1 MSNLTQ
7 PISRGRSKLATIGL
21 WLLAGTAIAGVLGLL
36 LSHAPPRLRLI
47 GILAGVQ
54 GAFCGWLM
62 SLAGKPL
69 RMRFLK
75 SAAAGGAVLGA
86 AGTALTTTLWW
97 QAHARQLEASYEP
110 PKGAAMAAA
119 ILNQAGEPTDS
130 KARKEIQEY
139 REALK
144 EAGALPPDSS
154 FPAYLEFR
162 ASSIGQGRTGG
173 QILFAA
179 ELLLAAI
186 LCAGFARL
194 SAGKPFCTSCGD
206 WVLPIR
212 SHEFS
217 GEHAAEIAELAGA
230 GSEAYSRAEVT
241 LSQCRCDGQRPQV
254 VILLELAGDRTV
266 RRLSTTS
273 DDSSRDDAPL
283 LLSEEAISQL
293 AARIDAAQ
301 GLRQTGS

>member
-1 MSNLTQ
+1 M
-7 PISRGRSKLATIGL
+7 PAAIAL
-21 WLLAGTAIAGVLGLL
+21 WLLAGVAIAGVLGIL

-69 RMRFLK
+69 RMRFPK
-75 SAAAGGAVLGA
+75 TAVAGGAVLGA
-86 AGTALTTTLWW
+86 ASAALTTGLWW
-97 QAHARQLEASYEP
+97 QAHARQLESNYEP

-119 ILNQAGEPTDS
+119 ILNQAGEPTEP
-130 KARKEIQEY
+130 KVQKEIQEY

-144 EAGALPPDSS
+144 EAGALPPDTS

-173 QILFAA
+173 QILFAG
-179 ELLLAAI
+179 ELLFAAV

-194 SAGKPFCTSCGD
+194 SADKPFCTSCGN

-230 GSEAYSRAEVT
+230 GSEAYSRAEAT
-241 LSQCRCDGQRPQV
+241 LSRCQCEGQPPQA
-254 VILLELAGDRTV
+254 VILLELAGDKTV
-266 RRLSTTS
+266 LRCSSTR
-273 DDSSRDDAPL
+273 DDSPL

-301 GLRQTGS
+301 GLRQTGN

>member
-1 MSNLTQ
+1 M
-7 PISRGRSKLATIGL
+7 PATIGL
-21 WLLAGTAIAGVLGLL
+21 WLLAGVAIAGVLGLL

-69 RMRFLK
+69 RMGFPK
-75 SAAAGGAVLGA
+75 SAVCGGAVLGA
-86 AGTALTTTLWW
+86 ASAALTTGLWW
-97 QAHARQLEASYEP
+97 QAHARQLEANYKP
-110 PKGAAMAAA
+110 PKGATMAAA
-119 ILNQAGEPTDS
+119 ILNQAGEPTDP
-130 KARKEIQEY
+130 KAQKEIQEY

-144 EAGALPPDSS
+144 EAVPLPPDTG

-173 QILFAA
+173 QILFAG

-194 SAGKPFCTSCGD
+194 SADKPFCTSCGN

-217 GEHAAEIAELAGA
+217 GEHAAEIAKLAGA
-230 GSEAYSRAEVT
+230 GSETCSRAEVT
-241 LSQCRCDGQRPQV
+241 LSQCQCNGQPPQA
-254 VILLELAGDRTV
+254 VILLELASDRTV

-273 DDSSRDDAPL
+273 DDSPQSDTPL
-283 LLSEEAISQL
+283 SLSEEAISQL

-301 GLRQTGS
+301 GLRQTGN